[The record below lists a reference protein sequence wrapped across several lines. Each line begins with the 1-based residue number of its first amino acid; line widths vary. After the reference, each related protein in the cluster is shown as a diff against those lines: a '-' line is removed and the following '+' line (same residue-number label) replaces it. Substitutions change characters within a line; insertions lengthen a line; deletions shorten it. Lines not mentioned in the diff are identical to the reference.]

1 MILTTSDTIPGQ
13 VLQETCGLVK
23 GNAVRARHMGKDI
36 TAMFK
41 NMVGGEL
48 DEYTKLLAE
57 SREQALDRMVADAKS
72 KGADAIV
79 TMRFSSSQI
88 SAGAAEVLV
97 YGTAVKL
104 APAS

>member
-1 MILTTSDTIPGQ
+1 MILSTSDDIPGHDI
-13 VLQETCGLVK
+13 VETIGLVK
-23 GNAVRARHMGKDI
+23 GNAVRARHLGKDI
-36 TAMFK
+36 TALFK

-57 SREQALDRMVADAKS
+57 SREQAIDRMVSDARS
-72 KGADAIV
+72 KGANAV
-79 TMRFSSSQI
+79 VALRFASSEI

-104 APAS
+104 GGEG